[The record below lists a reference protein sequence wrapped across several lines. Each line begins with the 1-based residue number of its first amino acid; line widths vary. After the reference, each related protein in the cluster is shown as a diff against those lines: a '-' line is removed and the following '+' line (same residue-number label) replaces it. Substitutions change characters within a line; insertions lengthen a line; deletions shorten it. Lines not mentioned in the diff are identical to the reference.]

1 MRAAPIL
8 LACALLAACSAPV
21 GVNRLTPRQQQR
33 ELAASALT
41 TDRPSDAAQIVLRR
55 YNLAATFEDQPLLAL
70 ETLRATALAGG
81 PRADDLFA
89 LAELCYRYAD
99 ESESQPYALAASLYA
114 YAFLFPDDL
123 ATRPAP
129 IDARVRW
136 AADIYAAGLSRAL
149 ANEDGTALV
158 LKSNVLTLPWGTL
171 EVSVDAA
178 EMEWSGRTLT
188 DFVPTAQYEMYGLN
202 NRYRQPGIGVPLA
215 AKPVAGSKPVAGDLV
230 AETVRVPVTAVLLVD
245 DPRRQIGEALI
256 TGRLDL
262 LLVDEHDSILI
273 NGVAVPLEIDRSAT
287 LAVTLA
293 EVGFWRQE
301 LSAFLGDALGTR
313 KTATLTARHPYKPGR
328 IPLVMVHG
336 TNSSPGRWADMVNDL
351 ENDPRIRA
359 RYQFWFFSYDSG
371 NPIAYSAMLLRR
383 ALTAAVE
390 RLDPEHRDPC
400 LQQMVVIGH
409 SQGGLLTKMTAID
422 SGNAFWANIS
432 DAPFEDSKLSE
443 QSRALI
449 KEALFLEPL
458 PFVSRVIFVSTPH
471 RGSYLASY
479 EIVGRLAARLI
490 SMPRDVATLSTDLFR
505 DPSTRAFKMQ
515 RIPTSLDNMSPSQPF
530 IKTLAAIP
538 LSPDVPAHSII
549 PVLGDGPLEDE
560 VDGVVA
566 YKSAHIEGVDSEI
579 VIHHSGHSTQG
590 DPRTVDEVRR
600 ILLLHTEKA
609 SCGHAPLRSTSPL
622 QPASTRPGPPK
633 IR

>member
-1 MRAAPIL
+1 
-8 LACALLAACSAPV
+8 
-21 GVNRLTPRQQQR
+21 
-33 ELAASALT
+33 
-41 TDRPSDAAQIVLRR
+41 
-55 YNLAATFEDQPLLAL
+55 
-70 ETLRATALAGG
+70 
-81 PRADDLFA
+81 
-89 LAELCYRYAD
+89 
-99 ESESQPYALAASLYA
+99 
-114 YAFLFPDDL
+114 
-123 ATRPAP
+123 
-129 IDARVRW
+129 
-136 AADIYAAGLSRAL
+136 
-149 ANEDGTALV
+149 
-158 LKSNVLTLPWGTL
+158 
-171 EVSVDAA
+171 
-178 EMEWSGRTLT
+178 
-188 DFVPTAQYEMYGLN
+188 
-202 NRYRQPGIGVPLA
+202 
-215 AKPVAGSKPVAGDLV
+215 
-230 AETVRVPVTAVLLVD
+230 
-245 DPRRQIGEALI
+245 
-256 TGRLDL
+256 
-262 LLVDEHDSILI
+262 
-273 NGVAVPLEIDRSAT
+273 
-287 LAVTLA
+287 
-293 EVGFWRQE
+293 
-301 LSAFLGDALGTR
+301 
-313 KTATLTARHPYKPGR
+313 
-328 IPLVMVHG
+328 MVHG

-390 RLDPEHRDPC
+390 HLDPEHRDPC

-422 SGNAFWANIS
+422 SGNAFWSNIS
-432 DAPFEDSKLSE
+432 DSPFEESQLSE

-479 EIVGRLAARLI
+479 EIVGRLASRLI

-566 YKSAHIEGVDSEI
+566 YQSAHIEGVDSEI

-600 ILLLHTEKA
+600 ILLLHTDKA
-609 SCGHAPLRSTSPL
+609 ACGHAPLRSTSPL
-622 QPASTRPGPPK
+622 QPSSTRPGAPK
-633 IR
+633 IK